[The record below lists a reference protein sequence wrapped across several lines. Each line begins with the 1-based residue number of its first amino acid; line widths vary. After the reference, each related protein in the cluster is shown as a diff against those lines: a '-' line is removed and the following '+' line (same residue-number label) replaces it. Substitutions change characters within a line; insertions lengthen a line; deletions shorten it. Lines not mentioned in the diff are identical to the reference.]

1 MFRKRSDQNDLE
13 RRLVEAR
20 PEPPEEFVH
29 RLSALMEPKRAPRRS
44 GTPRI
49 ALVGAVTAA
58 IVLSLGVA
66 GALGSATGS
75 INAFSRS
82 VVHLVQAP
90 STTKPTVTAD
100 HSQGGSGGG
109 PPGPS
114 DPRWW
119 SDRHFPSGPPFSQQ
133 YAGKIPICWQGHI
146 KYVTPFDYLWYY
158 FGHGGRPARD
168 CFLRR

>member
-1 MFRKRSDQNDLE
+1 MFRKRPHQNELE

-20 PEPPEEFVH
+20 PQPPEELVH
-29 RLSALMEPKRAPRRS
+29 RLSTLMEPEHTPRRS
-44 GTPRI
+44 GTPRV

-82 VVHLVQAP
+82 VFHLVQAP
-90 STTKPTVTAD
+90 STKAPTVTAD
-100 HSQGGSGGG
+100 HGQSGSGGIL
-109 PPGPS
+109 GPS

-119 SDRHFPSGPPFSQQ
+119 SGRHFPSGPPFSQQ
-133 YAGKIPICWQGHI
+133 YAGKIPICWHGHI
-146 KYVTPFDYLWYY
+146 IYVTEFEYLWYY
-158 FGHGGRPARD
+158 FGHGGRAARD